1 MFTSSLHTEFLVI
14 ILDCFD
20 NRSCGRLLSEVFER
34 KADYLIITTT
44 SEKIIALLHQKYKK
58 YMKYCA
64 N

>member
-44 SEKIIALLHQKYKK
+44 SEKIIALLHQE
-58 YMKYCA
+58 
-64 N
+64 